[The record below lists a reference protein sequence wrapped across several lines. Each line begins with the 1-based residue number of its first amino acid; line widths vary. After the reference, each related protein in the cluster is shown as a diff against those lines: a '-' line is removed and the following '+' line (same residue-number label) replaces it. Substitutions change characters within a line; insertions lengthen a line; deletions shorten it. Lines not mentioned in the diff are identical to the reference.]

1 MNLGSAFTAAVLD
14 VILAILSVIQWIVI
28 IAAVISWVNPDPRNP
43 IVQFLY
49 RSTEPIL
56 RPFRRLLPPGRT
68 GGIDFSP
75 LLVIL
80 VILFIRTFLV
90 RLFLRSPGPV

>member
-1 MNLGSAFTAAVLD
+1 VNLGSAFGAAALD
-14 VILAILSVIQWIVI
+14 VVLTILSIVQWLVI

-75 LLVIL
+75 LLVVLI
-80 VILFIRTFLV
+80 ILFIRTFLV
-90 RLFLRSPGPV
+90 RLFMRPVGLT

>member
-1 MNLGSAFTAAVLD
+1 MNLGIAFGAAALD
-14 VILAILSVIQWIVI
+14 VILTILSIIQWLVI
-28 IAAVISWVNPDPRNP
+28 IAAEISWVNPDPRNP

-75 LLVIL
+75 LLVVL
-80 VILFIRTFLV
+80 VILFVRTFLV
-90 RLFLRSPGPV
+90 RLFMRPVGLT